1 MCNALRTLIIG
12 YLICRRKNGT
22 VKILSPIL
30 KFATFSSAILAIAC
44 SQQDVPQTEAAAGS
58 ENNAAEIVEAPS
70 PVMIP
75 RTPSPEGASV
85 FFISPADGDTVTNP
99 ISIEF
104 GIEGMNVVKAGD
116 NQPDSG
122 HHHLLI
128 DTDLPDF
135 GLPIPADEHHIHF
148 GDGSTSTEITLEPGT
163 HTLRMILGDHLHIP
177 HDSPIMSDPITITVK

>member
-1 MCNALRTLIIG
+1 M
-12 YLICRRKNGT
+12 
-22 VKILSPIL
+22 KILSPIL
-30 KFATFSSAILAIAC
+30 KFAICSSAILAVAC

-58 ENNAAEIVEAPS
+58 ENVAPETTEASS
-70 PVMIP
+70 PAVMP
-75 RTPSPEGASV
+75 RTASTEGARV

-99 ISIEF
+99 VGIEF